1 MTKFNKGSAAIITAV
16 IIALLLVAVGAFY
29 VGVRYA
35 SKGFYIGLEAQQ
47 PVINNV
53 LDTTNTNSA
62 AGANTNTQE
71 VAKPVITDEAIAA
84 YFNKEDN
91 SDATMVYKVIRPG
104 FISAKSTEYSSMHEL
119 GVVARGDI
127 NSDGYEDI
135 VLASF
140 SCGASCGD
148 SLIPLLND
156 KNGGVIGFKSSLDG
170 YYGFKPRYSKTSI
183 KDGIVYTT
191 ISSPGDGVN
200 SVTMNK
206 AFKLSGDVFVEV
218 K

>member
-1 MTKFNKGSAAIITAV
+1 MTKYNKGSAAIITAV
-16 IIALLLVAVGAFY
+16 IVALILVAVG
-29 VGVRYA
+29 
-35 SKGFYIGLEAQQ
+35 SFYIGASYVYRSHSIELQ
-47 PVINNV
+47 PQSQVVNNSS
-53 LDTTNTNSA
+53 DTKNTNSA

-104 FISAKSTEYSSMHEL
+104 FISAKSTEYSAMHEL

-148 SLIPLLND
+148 NLIPLLND

-191 ISSPGDGVN
+191 ISNNIDGGN

-218 K
+218 R